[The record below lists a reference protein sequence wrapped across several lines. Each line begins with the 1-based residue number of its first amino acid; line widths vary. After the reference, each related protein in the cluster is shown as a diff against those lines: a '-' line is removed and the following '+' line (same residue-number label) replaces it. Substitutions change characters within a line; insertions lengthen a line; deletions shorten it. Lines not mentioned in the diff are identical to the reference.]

1 MMNYV
6 LDPQLAEQLA
16 ILQPGLAVLP
26 MVIPGDAISLRKRL
40 AGFYDII
47 NQGLEIPGGLT
58 FADLEIPYE
67 GSRLSARRYS
77 TGRSLS
83 KGIVLY
89 VHGGA
94 GVGGT
99 VGLYEKIVSNYASQS
114 GIDFISL
121 EYGLA
126 PETNGLIQMK
136 QAIAAL
142 IWLQENSPALDIDPN
157 KIVLMGDSGGG
168 GIVASAAIYARD
180 NQISLAGLVL
190 IYPMIDHKTATSSR
204 ELTPFLSVS
213 VDDVTTGWA
222 ARLGNEVEI
231 DLLPY
236 ISPSAVADMAGLPPT
251 YIDVG
256 QLDLFCNENIEWV
269 RRSVLAGVQTEF
281 HLYHGVNHGFDLLAP
296 ASDITQTARTL
307 RFNAIRRMLA

>member
-1 MMNYV
+1 MSYV
-6 LDPQLAEQLA
+6 IDPQLAERLA
-16 ILQPGLAVLP
+16 IAQPGLAALP
-26 MVIPGDAISLRKRL
+26 AVIPGNAISLRNRL

-47 NQGLEIPGGLT
+47 NQGFEIPDGLT
-58 FADLEIPYE
+58 FTDIDIPYE

-83 KGIVLY
+83 KGMVLY

-99 VGLYEKIVSNYASQS
+99 VGMYEKIVGNYASQS

-126 PETNGLIQMK
+126 PETNGLIQTK
-136 QAIAAL
+136 QVIAAL
-142 IWLQENSPALDIDPN
+142 NWLQGNCTALDIDPK

-180 NQISLAGLVL
+180 HQISMAGLVL
-190 IYPMIDHKTATSSR
+190 IYPMIDHKTATAR
-204 ELTPFLSVS
+204 PELTPFLSVS

-236 ISPSAVADMAGLPPT
+236 ISPSSVVDMTGLPPT
-251 YIDVG
+251 YLDVG
-256 QLDLFCNENIEWV
+256 ELDLFCNENIVWAS
-269 RRSVLAGVQTEF
+269 RSVSAGVQTEF
-281 HLYHGVNHGFDLLAP
+281 HLYPGVNHGFDLLAP

-307 RFNAIRRMLA
+307 RCNAIRRMLA